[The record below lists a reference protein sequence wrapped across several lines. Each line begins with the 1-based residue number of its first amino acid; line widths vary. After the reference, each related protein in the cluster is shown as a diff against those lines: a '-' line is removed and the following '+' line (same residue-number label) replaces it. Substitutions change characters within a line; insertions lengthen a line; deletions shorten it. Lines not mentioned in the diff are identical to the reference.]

1 MPSRVT
7 VWENLLANNLEAFS
21 ELLALF
27 DRNTQR
33 KFYRNFTQAMQTQD
47 YMLPG
52 ITFNPE
58 LLALVEK
65 SNAKK
70 V

>member
-1 MPSRVT
+1 M
-7 VWENLLANNLEAFS
+7 
-21 ELLALF
+21 
-27 DRNTQR
+27 
-33 KFYRNFTQAMQTQD
+33 KTQD

-52 ITFNPE
+52 ITLNPE

-70 V
+70 VKIGITNH